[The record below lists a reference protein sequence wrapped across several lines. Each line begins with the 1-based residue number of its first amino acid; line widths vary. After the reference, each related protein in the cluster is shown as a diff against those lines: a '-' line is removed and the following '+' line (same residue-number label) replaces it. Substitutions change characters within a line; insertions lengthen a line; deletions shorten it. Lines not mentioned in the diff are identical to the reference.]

1 MFEVQ
6 DIDVASVV
14 LLIAGLFLYVWFLFV
29 VFFKSQNHGIE

>member
-29 VFFKSQNHGIE
+29 VFLNHRTIG